1 MANSY
6 RDGKYYRARAEE
18 CRTLAETLETLELRE
33 QMQKI
38 AADYERMALALDR
51 ARDLMDAA
59 VERNMR

>member
-6 RDGKYYRARAEE
+6 RDGKYYRERAEE
-18 CRTLAETLETLELRE
+18 CRSLAETLETRELRE

-51 ARDLMDAA
+51 ARDLMDVA
-59 VERNMR
+59 VLRNTR